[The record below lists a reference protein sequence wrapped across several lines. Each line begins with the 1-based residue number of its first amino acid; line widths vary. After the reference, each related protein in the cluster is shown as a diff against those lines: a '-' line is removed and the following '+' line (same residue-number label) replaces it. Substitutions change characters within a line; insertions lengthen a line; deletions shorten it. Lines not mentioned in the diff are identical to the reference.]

1 MTLTTEQ
8 LILVEQRLAND
19 KKSTLVAYLL
29 WFFLG
34 GFGVHRFYLGKTGSG
49 AIMLGLLILG
59 LLTTVIYIGIA
70 FLLALAIWM
79 IVDAFLIPG
88 MITENTAQQ
97 RLRLQLEMNAGMPGA
112 AAPPMPVG

>member
-34 GFGVHRFYLGKTGSG
+34 GFGVHRFYLGKSGSG
-49 AIMLGLLILG
+49 AIMLVLMILG
-59 LLTTVIYIGIA
+59 WLTAIFYVGFA
-70 FLLALAIWM
+70 FLLVVAIWM

-88 MITENTAQQ
+88 MITDNTTQQ
-97 RLRLQLEMNAGMPGA
+97 RLRLQLEMNAGMPA
-112 AAPPMPVG
+112 AAVPPVPAG

>member
-49 AIMLGLLILG
+49 AIMLVLMILG
-59 LLTTVIYIGIA
+59 WLTAVIYIGIA
-70 FLLALAIWM
+70 FLLVVAIWM

-112 AAPPMPVG
+112 AMPPMPVG